1 MRRIFW
7 RCVWSASLAWAALI
21 WAGLAVAQSADDY
34 RGGWEAG
41 GSDPHIYEFSIR
53 GRTVRGIYCTR
64 CSDATTLAFVDG
76 TLDAQ
81 GLSFTVTHVRED
93 GSTAYLEHATGRL
106 EGGELI
112 VRGSRA
118 GAQGARFTYRLH
130 KDPRGPDPLVFVPV
144 SRLPRGTAPVAPII
158 PRGPLPAAGAPW
170 VAPGPW
176 EQLTPAKVAGVWIG
190 FGTGINKQYFIIRRV
205 GGKLRGMVCGR
216 CDNPYTMAALDDFRI
231 DGDTM
236 RFNILH
242 EDWGDGDIPFFKHVT
257 VHVVANEMRAV
268 FQADHPPREYALFPK
283 NPHPGT
289 SLIGP
294 IPAGATAGNR
304 L

>member
-1 MRRIFW
+1 MRNMLW
-7 RCVWSASLAWAALI
+7 WCGWLVSLG
-21 WAGLAVAQSADDY
+21 WAGLAGAQSADAY

-41 GSDPHIYEFSIR
+41 GSEPHIYEFSIR
-53 GRTVRGIYCTR
+53 GQTVRGIYCTR

-76 TLDAQ
+76 TLGSH
-81 GLSFTVTHVRED
+81 GLLFTVTHVRDD
-93 GSTAYLEHATGRL
+93 GSTAYTEHATGTL
-106 EGGELI
+106 EGMQLV
-112 VRGSRA
+112 VRGKRN
-118 GAQGARFTYRLH
+118 GASGVHFTYRLH

-144 SRLPRGTAPVAPII
+144 TRLPRGTPPVAPII
-158 PRGPLPAAGAPW
+158 PHGPIPAGAAAPW

-205 GGKLRGMVCGR
+205 GKQLRGMVCGR
-216 CDNPYTMAALDDFRI
+216 CDNPFTMTALDDFRI
-231 DGDTM
+231 EGDTM

-242 EDWGDGDIPFFKHVT
+242 EDWGDGDIPFYKHVT
-257 VHVVANEMRAV
+257 VHIVANEMRAL
-268 FQADHPPREYALFPK
+268 FQADHPPKEYALFPK

-294 IPAGATAGNR
+294 IAASATAGNG